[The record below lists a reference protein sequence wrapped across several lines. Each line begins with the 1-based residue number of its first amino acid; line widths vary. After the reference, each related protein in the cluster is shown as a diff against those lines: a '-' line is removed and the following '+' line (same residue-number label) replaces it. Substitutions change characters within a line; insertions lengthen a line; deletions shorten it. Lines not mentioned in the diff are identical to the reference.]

1 MWVCVRS
8 RSDFLSVMKELNV
21 CDNTNKEAHHVMYSV
36 KMLYIANLDPFF
48 HMRRFNNQNGSSSL
62 TSSNAENKLYHRW
75 GMCHTKLLK
84 INQSLIFYCSLMSA
98 SRVFWAIYLALS
110 YVWGDLHSEL
120 RCCTQ
125 GSCFKPHS
133 ALSWA

>member
-1 MWVCVRS
+1 MWVCVRC
-8 RSDFLSVMKELNV
+8 RSDFLSVMKELSF
-21 CDNTNKEAHHVMYSV
+21 CDNTNKEVHHVMLSV
-36 KMLYIANLDPFF
+36 KMLYIANLDSFF
-48 HMRRFNNQNGSSSL
+48 HMRFNNQDGSCLL

-84 INQSLIFYCSLMSA
+84 TNQSLIFYCSLMSA

-110 YVWGDLHSEL
+110 YAWGDLHSEL

-125 GSCFKPHS
+125 GSYFKPHS